1 MGEPSVAVIDI
12 GSGSVKL
19 LVTDGSGL
27 EKVGSERAQRAVKT
41 RLAAG
46 TESRLSAESLAA
58 TGEALSGFAS
68 VIDEHQPDSVAV
80 VATAAARSAPNVGEL
95 EALVGDCL
103 GVDLE
108 VLSGDREA
116 ELALAGASAGR
127 DLPGP
132 VSIVDIGAGSTEFA
146 IAETDGSVASFSLP
160 VGGRTLTDHYL
171 HGDPYRPEE
180 LSSALTVME
189 LHTDDLKRELPQLAD
204 ALDGGTL
211 LGSGAVT
218 QIAQVEFGS
227 QDPDH
232 SVDGYRLEKSDL
244 EEVFRVLAT
253 ETAAD
258 RAFNPGLKPHHVDD
272 IVGAMCVLVGF
283 MRQYAVNDLIV
294 SERSLMH
301 GLAAELLAGS

>member
-1 MGEPSVAVIDI
+1 MGEPTVAIVDI

-19 LVTDGSGL
+19 LITDASGL
-27 EKVGSERAQRAVKT
+27 EKVGAERVRRAVKT

-46 TESRLSAESLAA
+46 TGDRLSAESLTA
-58 TGEALSGFAS
+58 TGDALSGFAAA
-68 VIDEHQPDSVAV
+68 INDYQPDSVAV

-95 EALVGDCL
+95 QSLVVDHL
-103 GVDLE
+103 GVELQ
-108 VLSGDREA
+108 VLSGSREA
-116 ELALAGASAGR
+116 ELALAGAAAGR

-132 VSIVDIGAGSTEFA
+132 ISIIDIGAGSTEFA
-146 IAETDGSVASFSLP
+146 IAEPDGSVVSFSLP

-171 HGDPYRPEE
+171 HSDPYRPEE

-189 LHTDDLKRELPQLAD
+189 LHTDDLKRELPGLGE

-227 QDPDH
+227 QDLDH
-232 SVDGYRLEKSDL
+232 SVDGYGLEKRDL

-253 ETAAD
+253 ESAAD
-258 RAFNPGLKPHHVDD
+258 RACNPGLKPHHVDD
-272 IVGAMCVLVGF
+272 IVGAMCVLVEF
-283 MRQYAVNDLIV
+283 MRQYAVTDLVV

-301 GLAAELLAGS
+301 GLAAEMLTGS